1 MSQRNIFSDLASN
14 SCSTSHPA
22 IALYLGDCELG
33 GAASYFAGVLAAAGL
48 GYRYVPSAER
58 PPAGFLATESARL
71 VVLSDY
77 AASQLSTS
85 DTELLVRRVEAGLG
99 LLMLGGWES
108 YHGVDGKWDESPVSA
123 LLPVHIEPNDDRV
136 NYDQLALVALAEG
149 ASEHPIVAGL
159 PWNERPPCI
168 GGFNRFTA
176 KPGAQ
181 TLLETWLHELSREGD
196 SLHVRRVAKHPLLV
210 CSELG
215 EASSAGGPRPLAQSG
230 RARIACLATDAAP
243 HWVGPFVDWGTPRLA
258 AQGPGAG
265 AIEVGRDYARF
276 LQQLVRWVGR
286 L

>member
-1 MSQRNIFSDLASN
+1 MQQRTFFPESESN
-14 SCSTSHPA
+14 SHPA
-22 IALYLGDCELG
+22 TALYLGDGELG
-33 GAASYFAGVLAAAGL
+33 GAACYFAGALAAAGI
-48 GYRYVPSAER
+48 GYAHVPSTQR
-58 PPAGFLATESARL
+58 PPAGFFATESARL
-71 VVLSDY
+71 VVISDY
-77 AASQLSTS
+77 AASQLSAA
-85 DTELLVRRVEAGLG
+85 DAELLVRRVEAGLG

-108 YHGVDGKWDESPVSA
+108 YHGVDGKWHESPVSE
-123 LLPVHIEPNDDRV
+123 LLPVHIERHDDRV
-136 NYDQLALVALAEG
+136 NYDQLALVALADG
-149 ASEHPIVAGL
+149 AAEHPITAGL

-210 CSELG
+210 CSEL
-215 EASSAGGPRPLAQSG
+215 AGGRV
-230 RARIACLATDAAP
+230 ACLATDAAP
-243 HWVGPFVDWGTPRLA
+243 HWVGPFVDWGTPRIS

>member
-1 MSQRNIFSDLASN
+1 MSQRNNFSEFASN
-14 SCSTSHPA
+14 SHRATV
-22 IALYLGDCELG
+22 LYLGDGELG
-33 GAASYFAGVLAAAGL
+33 GAASYLAGVLATAGL
-48 GYRYVPSAER
+48 SYAHVPSAQR
-58 PPAGFLATESARL
+58 PPAGFFATESARL
-71 VVLSDY
+71 TVLSDY
-77 AASQLSTS
+77 SASQLSAE
-85 DTELLVRRVEAGLG
+85 DVEILVRRVNAGMG

-108 YHGVDGKWDESPVSA
+108 YHGTDGKWDESPLSE
-123 LLPVHIEPNDDRV
+123 LLPVHIEREDDRV

-176 KPGAQ
+176 KSGAH

-196 SLHVRRVAKHPLLV
+196 SLHVQRVAKHPLLV
-210 CSELG
+210 CSELAG
-215 EASSAGGPRPLAQSG
+215 ARGVAEALSGGRV
-230 RARIACLATDAAP
+230 ACLATDAAP
-243 HWVGPFVDWGTPRLA
+243 HWVGPFVDWGLPRLS

-276 LQQLVRWVGR
+276 LQQLVRWVWR